1 MHTPPPAREVAA
13 AGPRNDDTPPLR
25 VARAFYYSHAQCTT
39 VTEIDFWCAVLAVE
53 FIVAAEQIL
62 SIRLVGSLVALWTC
76 RRSTGLEYPQEG
88 DMWMWEV
95 EERVSR

>member
-25 VARAFYYSHAQCTT
+25 GAYYSHAQCTT

-62 SIRLVGSLVALWTC
+62 SIRLVGS
-76 RRSTGLEYPQEG
+76 
-88 DMWMWEV
+88 MWMWEV
-95 EERVSR
+95 EERVALL

>member
-1 MHTPPPAREVAA
+1 MAA

-25 VARAFYYSHAQCTT
+25 GARRAFYYSHAQCTT

-62 SIRLVGSLVALWTC
+62 SIRLVGS
-76 RRSTGLEYPQEG
+76 
-88 DMWMWEV
+88 MWMWEV
-95 EERVSR
+95 EERVALRGGG